1 MIAKSRKFKANDQ
14 HTMTMDN
21 VPLVLPTSVCK
32 GVRTLDVGIAAAE
45 EAGLSVSA
53 ALLASRAPDS
63 LLYMTLRHYHIL
75 PPSLARVPR
84 IGHASL
90 RAWWS
95 EMYSEILETMGPRGG
110 GYGLLL
116 ELFETPLVFEA
127 CDRARLVELFD
138 SIGIIVAEPVSIF
151 VSVPLWFLDG
161 ISHVSLPCVVI
172 IALPSSLKST
182 SLAFRILSGHVP
194 CCVLG
199 SGGSSNS
206 RLKNP
211 RRCCGMSCSF
221 RGSPPMYSVTTA
233 RASCRAFRGICSD
246 L

>member
-1 MIAKSRKFKANDQ
+1 MELTSRQGKIQEPSGTMLQSSRIATLVLTKFGIDGIIMIAKSRKFKANDQ

-84 IGHASL
+84 IGHAFL

-138 SIGIIVAEPVSIF
+138 SIGIIVAEPYEKRGVCIKIGDDDIGVVDSDYG
-151 VSVPLWFLDG
+151 FLQTLFLVDNWDTV
-161 ISHVSLPCVVI
+161 H
-172 IALPSSLKST
+172 
-182 SLAFRILSGHVP
+182 
-194 CCVLG
+194 
-199 SGGSSNS
+199 GGGMDTA
-206 RLKNP
+206 RLKL
-211 RRCCGMSCSF
+211 
-221 RGSPPMYSVTTA
+221 VK
-233 RASCRAFRGICSD
+233 
-246 L
+246 